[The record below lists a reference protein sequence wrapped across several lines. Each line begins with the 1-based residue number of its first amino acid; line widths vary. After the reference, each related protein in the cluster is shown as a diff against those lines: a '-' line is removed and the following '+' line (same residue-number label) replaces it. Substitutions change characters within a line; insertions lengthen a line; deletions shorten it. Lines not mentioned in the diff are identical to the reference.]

1 MVRYLFYTIGDLT
14 YQSPLV
20 NNETSF
26 KKVDYFADEVIAPKY
41 FPLQI
46 NFHHKIHT
54 TPHEVFQASKYPL
67 KSFCESAL
75 CNSGIF
81 PYPSSNKLKVSVAV
95 SFSFT

>member
-46 NFHHKIHT
+46 NSRHKIHT

-81 PYPSSNKLKVSVAV
+81 PYPSSKLKVSVAV